1 MVILGAMRIIGE
13 HQDRGRKPPTKGA
26 SSMGDRANV
35 VVPDPYNK
43 GQATYLYT
51 HWQGHELPDTLGA
64 ALDRGRGRWTD
75 YAYLTRIIFN
85 QMTKGREMDETG
97 FGISTTLCDNEYPLL
112 VVDTEAQVVR
122 VVAAKWDTKAAN
134 LDLFDGPE
142 VPFAEATAETLR
154 LARDGVRV

>member
-1 MVILGAMRIIGE
+1 
-13 HQDRGRKPPTKGA
+13 
-26 SSMGDRANV
+26 MGDRANV

-85 QMTKGREMDETG
+85 QMTAGQEMQETG
-97 FGISTTLCDNEYPLL
+97 FGISTCIGDNSYPLL

-122 VVAAKWDTKAAN
+122 VVPEGG
-134 LDLFDGPE
+134 DLLNPDAPT
-142 VPFAEATAETLR
+142 VPFGEATGDALR
-154 LARDGVRV
+154 ALRDGVRV